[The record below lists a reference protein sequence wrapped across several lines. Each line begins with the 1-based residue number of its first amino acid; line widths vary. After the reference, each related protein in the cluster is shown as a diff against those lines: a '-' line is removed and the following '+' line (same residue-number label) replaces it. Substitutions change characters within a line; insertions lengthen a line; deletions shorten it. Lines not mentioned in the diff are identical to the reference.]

1 MVQCETGTRAAQDGL
16 TVKYSEN
23 DTSIAAGAA
32 AIVVVVRSENEG
44 ESHDRAVLTMREED
58 SGVLM
63 QLQRALSAE
72 PEALA
77 AAVQVV
83 VVVVS
88 GGPVDTSQPA
98 GVMPVGSGGVVTR
111 SVRLSGC

>member
-1 MVQCETGTRAAQDGL
+1 
-16 TVKYSEN
+16 
-23 DTSIAAGAA
+23 
-32 AIVVVVRSENEG
+32 
-44 ESHDRAVLTMREED
+44 
-58 SGVLM
+58 M

-98 GVMPVGSGGVVTR
+98 GVMGSGGVVTR
-111 SVRLSGC
+111 SVRLS